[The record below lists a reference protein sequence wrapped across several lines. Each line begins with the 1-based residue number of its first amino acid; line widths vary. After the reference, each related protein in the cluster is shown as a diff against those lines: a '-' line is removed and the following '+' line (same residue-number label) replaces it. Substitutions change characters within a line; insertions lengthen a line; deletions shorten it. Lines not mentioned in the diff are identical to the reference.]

1 MSNFANS
8 SYRRTINREGACR
21 KTSPF
26 TILSIFPDLTILQKR
41 VVFLCLSHAKYFSYL
56 QYFASKLFG
65 FPTFF
70 YYICINEI
78 RGRVSSLKPIRR
90 WVGDNEKVNGFM
102 SHLLETLLFY
112 GQIAPVVSKHKKYDY
127 WNLG

>member
-1 MSNFANS
+1 M
-8 SYRRTINREGACR
+8 
-21 KTSPF
+21 
-26 TILSIFPDLTILQKR
+26 
-41 VVFLCLSHAKYFSYL
+41 
-56 QYFASKLFG
+56 
-65 FPTFF
+65 
-70 YYICINEI
+70 
-78 RGRVSSLKPIRR
+78 KPIRR